1 MTSPLDQ
8 AKKLKAQLER
18 EGSVEALQR
27 LSEFM
32 SVYTGENEVISSE
45 DLMEDI
51 KKFESEERH
60 KTGIKQLDDILDGFR
75 SNQVIAIAAPTK
87 AGKTQFCVHL
97 ARNLKNTTMFLF
109 EESAPEV
116 LYKYY
121 KKGLKMP
128 RFYTPRNVVG
138 MDLDMVY
145 LKMIESWA
153 KYDSKIFFIDH
164 LHYLLDDEN
173 MNTTYKIKIVM
184 QQLKEFAKRHNF
196 TIFIVAHIKHIA
208 VDQPPGAE
216 AIRDSSFVA
225 QYADTTIMLWRET
238 HEVGARGHK
247 NVINYTNNLLV
258 NVYYNRKINFTH
270 PNNNNTGLCNLTF
283 NTDTWTYDETDWYT
297 MWIDNGEQKES
308 EKSKVLK
315 NIRS

>member
-8 AKKLKAQLER
+8 AKKLRKKLEE
-18 EGSVEALQR
+18 EGSIEAMQR

-32 SVYTGENEVISSE
+32 SEYTGDTEVVSSL
-45 DLMEDI
+45 DLTEDI
-51 KKFESEERH
+51 KKFEEEERLY
-60 KTGIKQLDDILDGFR
+60 TNIKRLDDILDGFR

-97 ARNLKNTTMFLF
+97 ARGLKNSTMFLF

-116 LYKYY
+116 LYKYH
-121 KKGLKMP
+121 KKGLELP

-138 MDLDMVY
+138 LDLDMVY
-145 LKMIESWA
+145 LKMIEAWA
-153 KYDSKIFFIDH
+153 KYNSRVFFIDH
-164 LHYLLDDEN
+164 LHYLLDDQN
-173 MNTTYKIKIVM
+173 INTTYKIKTVM
-184 QQLKEFAKRHNF
+184 QQLKEFAKRHGF

-238 HEVGARGHK
+238 HEIGARGHK

-258 NVYYNRKINFTH
+258 NVYYNRKINFT
-270 PNNNNTGLCNLTF
+270 NESNINTGLVDLTF
-283 NTDTWTYDETDWYT
+283 NTDTWTYDESDWYSE
-297 MWIDNGEQKES
+297 WSES
-308 EKSKVLK
+308 TIQESLRKAEVLNK
-315 NIRS
+315 LKT

>member
-1 MTSPLDQ
+1 MNLLEQ
-8 AKKLKAQLER
+8 AKKLHKQFEK
-18 EGSVEALQR
+18 EGSVEAMHR
-27 LSEFM
+27 LADFM
-32 SVYTGENEVISSE
+32 STYTGETEVVVSS
-45 DLMEDI
+45 DLIEEI
-51 KKFESEERH
+51 KQYEAEERYLT
-60 KTGIKQLDDILDGFR
+60 KIKSLDKILDGFR

-97 ARNLKNTTMFLF
+97 ARSLPNPTMFLF

-121 KKGLKMP
+121 KKGIDLP
-128 RFYTPRNVVG
+128 RFYTPKNVVG
-138 MDLDMVY
+138 MDIEAVY
-145 LKMIESWA
+145 LKMIEAWA
-153 KYDSKIFFIDH
+153 KYNSKIFFIDH
-164 LHYLLDDEN
+164 LHYLLDDTN
-173 MNTTYKIKIVM
+173 INTTYKIKQVM

-238 HEVGARGHK
+238 ISTGARGHN

-258 NVYYNRKINFTH
+258 NVYYNRKINFTDEA
-270 PNNNNTGLCNLTF
+270 NRNTGLVDLTF
-283 NTDTWTYDETDWYT
+283 NTETWSYDETDWYQY
-297 MWIDNGEQKES
+297 WIDNGTQKDDLKANLM
-308 EKSKVLK
+308 KSLK
-315 NIRS
+315 K

>member
-8 AKKLKAQLER
+8 AKKLRKKLED
-18 EGSVEALQR
+18 EGSIEAMQR

-32 SVYTGENEVISSE
+32 SEYTGDSEVVSSL
-45 DLMEDI
+45 DLIEDI
-51 KKFESEERH
+51 KKFEEEERLY
-60 KTGIKQLDDILDGFR
+60 TNIKRLDDILDGFR

-97 ARNLKNTTMFLF
+97 ARSLKNSTMFLF

-116 LYKYY
+116 LYKYH
-121 KKGLKMP
+121 KKGLELP

-138 MDLDMVY
+138 LDLDTVY
-145 LKMIESWA
+145 LKMIEAWA
-153 KYDSKIFFIDH
+153 KYNSRVFFIDH

-173 MNTTYKIKIVM
+173 INTTYKIKMVM
-184 QQLKEFAKRHNF
+184 QQLKEFAKRHGF

-238 HEVGARGHK
+238 HEIGARGHK

-258 NVYYNRKINFTH
+258 NVYYNRKINFT
-270 PNNNNTGLCNLTF
+270 NEANINTGLVDLTF
-283 NTDTWTYDETDWYT
+283 NTDTWTYDESDWYSEWSDST
-297 MWIDNGEQKES
+297 IQES
-308 EKSKVLK
+308 LRKAEVLNK
-315 NIRS
+315 LKT